1 MVLLCFILDLRT
13 LSPPLLKELK
23 QCLLHLAN
31 LYAISPGRHEKQWE
45 ILRDRIGL
53 CFIHKNKASSSDELK
68 IAYTPRETFNL
79 RDFHLAV
86 SNLPTDGFL
95 PETINSGAITIANGD
110 LTLVKLFS
118 KEVLY
123 SWGGKDIARKVI
135 FLSSCLLDNVDSAR
149 KILTDAA
156 DKCVT
161 VEFMLLE
168 HDVCLLND
176 TSPNVQQFM
185 NSISDLENCSLRTY
199 LADTLI
205 LHGIVKQWLQDLK
218 DNLEEPLQAVIL
230 FKKDLTGSVD
240 RIFCHLFA
248 TINQIKDGFSPC
260 QTCRCHGM
268 PLDGSVGNQSKSYSS
283 CPTTCQELRTSDLV
297 ENAMKVGEHTILL
310 LPSFQSLPEFQQ
322 VSAPIIFNVI
332 YRTNLSSL
340 SEGAIIGSS
349 FIVAP
354 SASPEDEA
362 ISDESDKSELN
373 TRYFNGLCQALHS
386 LDQGLVCSSNCNME
400 TMKMASFHCF
410 YILQPSD
417 KGPMLLRRL
426 AGSEEILPFPESIKS
441 LDFDTPKEIAD
452 SFQTSLLKMEL
463 RDYNPLFHERGFH
476 QKLNSLVKESLHFG
490 PVPHKRKEIM
500 SEVSLLK
507 PDPSEMTIVPA
518 STMTPKEEC
527 VPQMTQAIE
536 IDDSDDCLTE
546 EWEQLIVSKD
556 CKIYSPTCVS
566 APKNKTS
573 VLSPLD
579 GNKQLGEKTSRILER
594 LEAPRQLKTKGSSP
608 IIVNSSGTVTCTPKK
623 KPLVPFVSNNATD
636 QHTTL
641 SQPLRPNFQRLKRRP
656 R

>member
-1 MVLLCFILDLRT
+1 MFNICRTLDELQNLGFFLDLGPLLIPTSHVICTVFFLFEDFERKYSLLEEMGFKKAKHGNRLDMDLCFLMRLSVRLVITFASVSSPSSLILF
-13 LSPPLLKELK
+13 S
-23 QCLLHLAN
+23 CVAN
-31 LYAISPGRHEKQWE
+31 LES
-45 ILRDRIGL
+45 
-53 CFIHKNKASSSDELK
+53 ASSWSW
-68 IAYTPRETFNL
+68 
-79 RDFHLAV
+79 
-86 SNLPTDGFL
+86 
-95 PETINSGAITIANGD
+95 ITIADGD
-110 LTLVKLFS
+110 LTLAKLFT

-123 SWGGKDIARKVI
+123 SWGDKDIARKVI
-135 FLSSCLLDNVDSAR
+135 FLSSCLLENVESVR

-161 VEFMLLE
+161 VEFTLLE
-168 HDVCLLND
+168 HD
-176 TSPNVQQFM
+176 TSPNVQEFV

-199 LADTLI
+199 LADKLI

-218 DNLEEPLQAVIL
+218 DNLEEPLQATFR
-230 FKKDLTGSVD
+230 FKNNLTGSMD
-240 RIFCHLFA
+240 QIFCNLFA
-248 TINQIKDGFSPC
+248 SVNQIKDGFSPC

-268 PLDGSVGNQSKSYSS
+268 PLDGSVGNKSKSSSS

-297 ENAMKVGEHTILL
+297 ENALKVGEHTILL
-310 LPSFQSLPEFQQ
+310 LPSFQSFPEFQQ

-332 YRTNLSSL
+332 ERTNLGSL

-354 SASPEDEA
+354 STSPEDETT
-362 ISDESDKSELN
+362 SDESDKSDMN
-373 TRYFNGLCQALHS
+373 TRFFHALCQALHS

-410 YILQPSD
+410 YLLQPSD

-426 AGSEEILPFPESIKS
+426 AGAEEILPFPESIK
-441 LDFDTPKEIAD
+441 LFDSDAPKEMVN
-452 SFQTSLLKMEL
+452 SVQSSLLKMEL
-463 RDYNPLFHERGFH
+463 RDYNPLFHESGFH
-476 QKLNSLVKESLHFG
+476 KKLNSLVKESLHFG
-490 PVPHKRKEIM
+490 PIPQKRKESK

-518 STMTPKEEC
+518 STKTTKEEQI
-527 VPQMTQAIE
+527 PQMTQAIE

-546 EWEQLIVSKD
+546 EWEQLIVSED
-556 CKIYSPTCVS
+556 CMIYSPTCVS
-566 APKNKTS
+566 VPKNKTS

-608 IIVNSSGTVTCTPKK
+608 IIVNSSGTVACTPKK

-641 SQPLRPNFQRLKRRP
+641 SQPLKPDFQRLKRRP